1 MAKGAIA
8 VVGLENE
15 GGSWSC
21 VRSAWSKKIQSL
33 NRRRCTGGMIGLPEP
48 AAIVPPTWA
57 VSWFPV
63 AIDSTETEPNEPA
76 VTLLARF
83 SRPRILS
90 IKDDF
95 AEELDSDEPA
105 AESLARFLRLRILSV
120 RDSFFGCSSSFLD
133 MVMRVGREHRRWL
146 SLGNSRRSGITA
158 NSSPRPTVYFWSD
171 MGC

>member
-90 IKDDF
+90 IKEDF

-120 RDSFFGCSSSFLD
+120 RDGFFGCSSSFLD

-158 NSSPRPTVYFWSD
+158 NSSPRVPFVCWSG